1 MKVTTQSF
9 QALLLT
15 STSISHLVSSF
26 VVPTPFSVGTQKSTC
41 FMTNGEFDYLLNEG
55 SGSLN
60 YQQEKQQ
67 QNSGRISRRNIICVP
82 ESSEAATLVSS
93 AAAPVEE
100 LTLGSPSS
108 SADPFGDN
116 SYEESDFGAEGIT
129 DGLPGPK
136 RVDHAEEYLRRKQAA
151 AVKTQPS
158 DSKGLSQKLGNYVK
172 GKDFG
177 ELIFS
182 VFIPLT
188 AGYWIIKQVF
198 DKASDNVAQSAEQT
212 LEDYANEMVFHDGDF
227 EEMKLCH
234 NDYSKKKLVWLGPK
248 KKDAMMK
255 RYLEIYAK
263 KKTVTPQAIR

>member
-263 KKTVTPQAIR
+263 KKTVSPQAIR